1 MRVRRPRAA
10 ASIAPSRRGS
20 LTVVGA
26 GITLAQQATIETIA
40 CIERAEKVFH
50 LLTNPAA
57 EVWVRRLNPQAVP
70 LGDCLTE
77 GKPRSRSY
85 SDMSERIVAAVRS
98 GLQVCAVFYGNA
110 AVLVQPAYEAITRAR
125 SEGFSARMVAGVS
138 AEDCLFADLVVN
150 PQGLGWQC
158 FEATD
163 FLLRRRRF
171 DPTAALIL
179 WQVGLLGEASV
190 RPEMAGRPERL
201 RVLTAALRRH
211 YSARHRV
218 VLYEAAQLP
227 ICEPIIKMIP
237 LARLP
242 QETIFPATTLYIPPK
257 PTVIEDAKIRRWF
270 VQD

>member
-1 MRVRRPRAA
+1 MREPPPPAA
-10 ASIAPSRRGS
+10 MLTTPRRGT

-26 GITLAQQATIETIA
+26 GITLARQATAETVA
-40 CIERAEKVFH
+40 CIERADKVFH

-57 EVWVRRLNPQAVP
+57 ELWVERLNPRTAP
-70 LGDCLTE
+70 LGDCLTQ
-77 GKPRSRSY
+77 GKPRY
-85 SDMSERIVAAVRS
+85 EGYLEMAERIVAAVRS

-110 AVLVQPAYEAITRAR
+110 AVLVQPAYDAITRAR
-125 SEGFSARMVAGVS
+125 NEGFPARIVAGVS

-171 DPTAALIL
+171 DPTSALIL

-201 RVLTAALRRH
+201 RVLAAALRLH
-211 YSARHRV
+211 YPARHEV
-218 VLYEAAQLP
+218 VLYEAPQLP
-227 ICEPIIKMIP
+227 ICDPIIKRIQ
-237 LARLP
+237 LSHLP
-242 QETIFPATTLYIPPK
+242 RETIFPATTLYIPAM
-257 PTVIEDAKIRRWF
+257 PTVTEDPKIMRWF
-270 VQD
+270 TQG